1 MKIMIADRKSIEK
14 MSSNVF
20 NDSTALISINDFD
33 DMCVELIHK
42 PNFLLRVAF
51 DDVDNDVIADEGG
64 LHVTEDEIR
73 IIEEKYHMFSDAMA
87 KEISAFYFSVCDK
100 IDCLICQCEHGQ
112 SRSAAVAA
120 AILEFRN
127 KKGIKVFASDRYY
140 PNKVVF
146 RKMLMAL
153 KNFENAEKRL

>member
-1 MKIMIADRKSIEK
+1 MIADRKSIEK

-20 NDSTALISINDFD
+20 NDSTALISINDFN

-51 DDVDNDVIADEGG
+51 DDVDNDVIIDELGK
-64 LHVTEDEIR
+64 HEREEEI
-73 IIEEKYHMFSDAMA
+73 
-87 KEISAFYFSVCDK
+87 KEIETKYNMFNDNQAKVIAEFYFSICDK
-100 IDCLICQCEHGQ
+100 VDCLICQCEHGQ

-120 AILEFRN
+120 AILEFRSR
-127 KKGIKVFASDRYY
+127 KGIAVFSDDRYY

-146 RKMLMAL
+146 RKVLTSL
-153 KNFENAEKRL
+153 KEYNAAES

>member
-1 MKIMIADRKSIEK
+1 MITDRKNIEK
-14 MSSNVF
+14 MSSNMF
-20 NDSTALISINDFD
+20 SDSTALISINDFD
-33 DMCVELIHK
+33 DMCAELTHQPK
-42 PNFLLRVAF
+42 FLFRVAF
-51 DDVDNDVIADEGG
+51 DDVDNDVIEDEGG
-64 LHVTEDEIR
+64 RHVTEDEIR

-100 IDCLICQCEHGQ
+100 IDCLICQCEHGK

-127 KKGIKVFASDRYY
+127 KKGIKFFASDRYY

-153 KNFENAEKRL
+153 KNFENSEKRV